1 METNWIFIIGLFFL
15 VVICF
20 MCIYTSYH
28 AEIAKR
34 KAEEEAAEEEAEEA
48 EKKRVKPGCYWYE
61 DDTFSKSRIPDK
73 KVKAIVELVEGGCIY
88 GDLTASELYPINE
101 QQLSYDDAKKFFEDF
116 SYPCK
121 ENEEIVWYDI
131 HQLFRVQKNYY
142 EDVYHMFV
150 KMSKPPRCKGQ
161 WSRLECFTLK
171 ENAFIMDFHYKDSFD
186 TPKVNEHAV
195 RPVIA
200 MKCLDTTL
208 ITLEDFD
215 KPVK

>member
-1 METNWIFIIGLFFL
+1 MEANWIFIIGLFFL

-34 KAEEEAAEEEAEEA
+34 KAEEA

-73 KVKAIVELVEGGCIY
+73 KVKALVELVEDGYIY
-88 GDLTASELYPINE
+88 GDLTVSELFPIDE
-101 QQLSYDDAKKFFEDF
+101 QQLSYDGAKKFFEEF

-121 ENEEIVWYDI
+121 WNEKIVWYDI
-131 HQLFRVQKNYY
+131 RQLCRVQENYY
-142 EDVYHMFV
+142 KDIYHVFV
-150 KMSKPPRCKGQ
+150 EMSKSPRRYGH
-161 WSRLECFTLK
+161 WSCSECLTLK
-171 ENAFIMDFHYKDSFD
+171 ENAYIMDFHYEDSFD
-186 TPKVNEHAV
+186 TPKVNENAV

-200 MKCLDTTL
+200 MKCLDLSL
-208 ITLEDFD
+208 IY
-215 KPVK
+215 P

>member
-20 MCIYTSYH
+20 MGIYTPYH
-28 AEIAKR
+28 AEIKR
-34 KAEEEAAEEEAEEA
+34 REAEEA
-48 EKKRVKPGCYWYE
+48 EKKRVKSGCYWYE

-73 KVKAIVELVEGGCIY
+73 KLKAIVELVEGDYIY
-88 GDLTASELYPINE
+88 GDLTASEIYPIDE
-101 QQLSYDDAKKFFEDF
+101 QELSYDDAKKFFENF

-142 EDVYHMFV
+142 KDVYHVFV
-150 KMSKPPRCKGQ
+150 DMSKSPRRSGQ
-161 WSRLECFTLK
+161 WSRSECLTLK
-171 ENAFIMDFHYKDSFD
+171 ENAFIMDFHYEDSFD

-200 MKCLDTTL
+200 MKCLDSTL
-208 ITLEDFD
+208 ISIEDFD